1 VLVRPIRQCVLVG
14 SRAEPLSLEE
24 AVMLQVYWLVAS
36 ALSGSFLV
44 RC

>member
-1 VLVRPIRQCVLVG
+1 MRSASAGTTHTAVRAQ
-14 SRAEPLSLEE
+14 PLSLEE